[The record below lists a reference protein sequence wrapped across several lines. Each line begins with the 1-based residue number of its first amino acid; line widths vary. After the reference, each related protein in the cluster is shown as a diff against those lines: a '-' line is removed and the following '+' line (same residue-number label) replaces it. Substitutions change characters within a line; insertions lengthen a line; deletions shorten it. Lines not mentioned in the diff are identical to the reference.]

1 MTKINPIFSSGVLS
15 LAHIPD
21 AEHRRIMRKLMAY
34 GYTPTGN
41 KSADTE
47 LLRRIELKQ
56 AEMENC
62 VSSRFLT
69 VTKAEQEKIQ
79 EKKKDEKLEN
89 NLEASQNTMQGQKL
103 LGEQILLAIEM
114 KKRAENA

>member
-1 MTKINPIFSSGVLS
+1 MTKINPIINSGIINI
-15 LAHIPD
+15 AHYPD

-62 VSSRFLT
+62 ISSRFLT
-69 VTKAEQEKIQ
+69 VSNAEQEKIQ
-79 EKKKDEKLEN
+79 EKKNEKRIEN
-89 NLEASQNTMQGQKL
+89 SPENYQNTMQGQKL
-103 LGEQILLAIEM
+103 LGEQIMLAIEM
-114 KKRAENA
+114 KRKAES